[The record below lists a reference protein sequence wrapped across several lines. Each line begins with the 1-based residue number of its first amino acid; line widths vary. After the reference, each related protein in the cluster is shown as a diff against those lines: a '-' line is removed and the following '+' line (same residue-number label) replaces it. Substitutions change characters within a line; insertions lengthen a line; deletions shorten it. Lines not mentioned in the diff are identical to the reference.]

1 MEHPIR
7 ETAGALAAAISRGDA
22 AGAAALYAADAVL
35 LTPTAE
41 LVAGRRQ
48 IETYWRTG
56 IALGVSRME
65 LDAREL
71 RFASTVAFEI
81 GDYALSV
88 AADRRQPV
96 VDLGKYFVL
105 HIRDGDGSWRRGV
118 DVFNPDGLGTSGQ
131 LRKEEPC

>member
-1 MEHPIR
+1 MEHAIR
-7 ETAGALAAAISRGDA
+7 ETAAALATAISTGDA
-22 AGAAALYAADAVL
+22 AGAAALYAADAML
-35 LTPTAE
+35 LAPTAE
-41 LVAGRRQ
+41 LVAGRSQ

-81 GDYALSV
+81 GRYALSI
-88 AADRRQPV
+88 AADRCEQA

-105 HIRDGDGSWRRGV
+105 HTQDADGSWRRAV
-118 DVFNPDGLGTSGQ
+118 DVFNPDGPSHQIG
-131 LRKEEPC
+131 KERQ

>member
-1 MEHPIR
+1 MEHAIH
-7 ETAGALAAAISRGDA
+7 ETAAALATAISRGDA

-35 LTPTAE
+35 LAPTAE

-65 LDAREL
+65 LKRLEL

-81 GDYALSV
+81 GRYALSL
-88 AADRRQPV
+88 AADRREPV
-96 VDLGKYFVL
+96 ADFGKYFVL
-105 HIRDGDGSWRRGV
+105 HVQHGDGSWRRAV
-118 DVFNPDGLGTSGQ
+118 DVFNPDGPSHQ
-131 LRKEEPC
+131 IRKEGK